1 MFSKVKDMGSK
12 ERNKMSVADYLEDGA
27 DYLMDNCDGECDR
40 CDCVNCDEHPT
51 QKRYHRYSHLQ
62 HMVANDYAR

>member
-1 MFSKVKDMGSK
+1 
-12 ERNKMSVADYLEDGA
+12 MSVADYLEGGA
-27 DYLMDNCDGECDR
+27 DYLMDDCDGECDR

-62 HMVANDYAR
+62 DMVANDYAR